1 MVAHFEISR
10 LNYKMDDITFTSL
23 EVRNAAKR
31 NYSKTSSW
39 PREGGITAPQETYF
53 VNPNRMYVPKAV
65 SITVIIK
72 R

>member
-1 MVAHFEISR
+1 
-10 LNYKMDDITFTSL
+10 MDDITFTSL
-23 EVRNAAKR
+23 EGRIAAKR
-31 NYSKTSSW
+31 NYCKTSW
-39 PREGGITAPQETYF
+39 PREGGITAPMETYF